1 MQNSYTYNTGNI
13 INLVREFIALTK
25 PRVNL
30 LIMFTAI
37 VGMLLAHQ
45 STLNYELI
53 FFASIG
59 VGLAASAAAIIN
71 HVVDQKIDSKISRK
85 RIVFTG
91 TLVKMTRSEAKNIA
105 ESLGAKISSSISPL
119 STFITFISY
128 WLIGFPISYYLSL
141 YTDYKSAGIWIGL
154 LAGLISSGIL
164 LFIRFN

>member
-1 MQNSYTYNTGNI
+1 MQNSYTYNTSNI

-59 VGLAASAAAIIN
+59 IGLAASAAAIIN
-71 HVVDQKIDSKISRK
+71 HVVDQKIDSIMDRTKSRPLVNGSIK
-85 RIVFTG
+85 PLHAIYFALFLSFGSIALLYLLVN
-91 TLVKMTRSEAKNIA
+91 TLTA
-105 ESLGAKISSSISPL
+105 LLTFLSIIIYSV
-119 STFITFISY
+119 I
-128 WLIGFPISYYLSL
+128 
-141 YTDYKSAGIWIGL
+141 
-154 LAGLISSGIL
+154 
-164 LFIRFN
+164 